1 MLTHYL
7 GRAFNWTVTRI
18 VPALAR
24 TGVHPNLLTALGLF
38 ANLWASVCFAS
49 GSFVAA
55 GGFMLL
61 AAFFDGVDG
70 PVARAQGR
78 TTKFGEF
85 FDSII
90 DSYSDLILFLGL
102 LVYYAR
108 VNRFFYAVLVCVGM
122 AGSVMLNYAR
132 ARAESLIPDAPLGF
146 WERPERIV
154 LMILGGLSNRM
165 APVLWVLAVGPNAS
179 VVRRIL
185 HTRRLMRAGAT
196 DAASETSSAKRAS
209 AVGA

>member
-1 MLTHYL
+1 MLTRYL
-7 GRAFNWTVTRI
+7 GRAFNWTVNRI
-18 VPALAR
+18 VPLLAR

-38 ANLWASVCFAS
+38 TNLWAGVCFA
-49 GSFVAA
+49 GGRFALA
-55 GGFMLL
+55 GGLMLL

-78 TTKFGEF
+78 ATKFGQF

-108 VNRFFYAVLVCVGM
+108 VNRFFYAVLVCVAM
-122 AGSVMLNYAR
+122 AGAVMVSYAR
-132 ARAESLIPDAPLGF
+132 ARAESLIPDASLGF

-165 APVLWVLAVGPNAS
+165 APVLWLLAVGPNAS
-179 VVRRIL
+179 VVQRIL
-185 HTRRLMRAGAT
+185 HTRKRMRASV
-196 DAASETSSAKRAS
+196 AAPETPGEKCTSAAE
-209 AVGA
+209 A